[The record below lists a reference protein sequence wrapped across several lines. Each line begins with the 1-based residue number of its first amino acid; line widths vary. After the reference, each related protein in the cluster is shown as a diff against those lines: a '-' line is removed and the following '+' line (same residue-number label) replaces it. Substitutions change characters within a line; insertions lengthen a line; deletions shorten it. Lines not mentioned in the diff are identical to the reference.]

1 MKPIINKIP
10 VFDAAKEIEVT
21 FKTDTQIMSF
31 DVEIYDENDTELIY
45 NNVGNINKQNK
56 FIIPP
61 NVLTNNRV
69 YIIYISITEKPTNQ
83 YGSHKKFVSDPQQI
97 KCVPT
102 PSFSLNI
109 DYNTQYTLR
118 SSFLD
123 VGIKYTDNASEGF
136 EEQLNEYFI
145 TVADTNGNEIYRS
158 DLIYD
163 IDNNVGIV
171 NLANGNTYIVTG
183 YGTTIGG
190 MKLETNPVTVYV
202 NYEECKDSSVLSA
215 YNDRKNGCVRLESK
229 IDGVVYDIDNEP
241 SFSPQFDL
249 TGNRLR
255 YNQGLAIDGDFSL
268 LVKYR
273 PTIYNV
279 CFLKLNNGGIR
290 VNYRLTDEHI
300 PYFEVITK
308 DKSVI
313 INKNSDGNIFSSIG
327 NLAAINSYGY
337 TIQLS
342 RKDNQIYT
350 KIKEWRK

>member
-10 VFDAAKEIEVT
+10 VFDATKGIEVT

-56 FIIPP
+56 FVIPP

-69 YIIYISITEKPTNQ
+69 YIIYLSITEAINQ
-83 YGSHKKFVSDPQQI
+83 NDRHKFVSDPQQI
-97 KCVPT
+97 KCIPT

-109 DYNTQYTLR
+109 DYNTQYTFR
-118 SSFLD
+118 SSFLS
-123 VGIKYTDNASEGF
+123 VGIKYTDNTSKGF

-145 TVADTNGNEIYRS
+145 TVADLDGNEIYRS

-163 IDNNVGIV
+163 IDDNVEIA
-171 NLANGNTYIVTG
+171 NLTNGNTYIVTG

-190 MKLETNPVTVYV
+190 MKLETNSVTVYV

-215 YNDRKNGCVRLESK
+215 YNDRKNACIRLESK
-229 IDGVVYDIDNEP
+229 VNGIIYDIDNEP

-255 YNQGLAIDGDFSL
+255 YNQGLTIDGDFSL
-268 LVKYR
+268 LIKYR

-279 CFLKLNNGGIR
+279 CFLKLNNGEIR
-290 VNYRLTDEHI
+290 INYRLTDNNV

-313 INKNSDGNIFSSIG
+313 INKNSDDNIFSSIG
-327 NLAAINSYGY
+327 NLEEINSYGY

-342 RKDNQIYT
+342 RKNNQIYT

>member
-10 VFDAAKEIEVT
+10 VFDATKGIEVT

-56 FIIPP
+56 FLIPP

-69 YIIYISITEKPTNQ
+69 YIIYLSITEAINQ
-83 YGSHKKFVSDPQQI
+83 DDRHKFVSDPQQI
-97 KCVPT
+97 KCIPT

-109 DYNTQYTLR
+109 DYSTQYTLR
-118 SSFLD
+118 SSFLS
-123 VGIKYTDNASEGF
+123 VGIKYTDNTSEGF
-136 EEQLNEYFI
+136 EEQLNEYII
-145 TVADTNGNEIYRS
+145 TATDTNGNEIYRS

-163 IDNNVGIV
+163 IDDNIEIA
-171 NLANGNTYIVTG
+171 NLTNGNTYIVTG

-190 MKLETNPVTVYV
+190 MKLETNSVTVYV

-215 YNDRKNGCVRLESK
+215 YNDRKNACIRLESK
-229 IDGVVYDIDNEP
+229 VNGIIYDIDNEP
-241 SFSPQFDL
+241 SFSPQFNL

-255 YNQGLAIDGDFSL
+255 YNQGLTIDGDFSL

-279 CFLKLNNGGIR
+279 CFLKIKNEEIR
-290 VNYRLTDEHI
+290 VNYRLTDKYI

-327 NLAAINSYGY
+327 NLEDINSYGY

>member
-1 MKPIINKIP
+1 MKPILSKLP
-10 VFDAAKEIEVT
+10 VFDATKDVEGTFRTGTQIYSYKITIENEISGYGYVIQEMVYNKAKT
-21 FKTDTQIMSF
+21 FKYTIPANTLENNNTYSICIKIKETISSKEYISDTQI
-31 DVEIYDENDTELIY
+31 
-45 NNVGNINKQNK
+45 
-56 FIIPP
+56 
-61 NVLTNNRV
+61 
-69 YIIYISITEKPTNQ
+69 
-83 YGSHKKFVSDPQQI
+83 I

-102 PSFSLNI
+102 PFFSLSI
-109 DYNTQYTLR
+109 DYGTQYTLR
-118 SSFLD
+118 SSFID
-123 VGIKYTDNASEGF
+123 VGVKYTDNASEGF

-163 IDNNVGIV
+163 IDDNVEIA
-171 NLANGNTYIVTG
+171 NLTNGNTYIVTG

-215 YNDRKNGCVRLESK
+215 YNDKKNACIRLKSK
-229 IDGVVYDIDNEP
+229 VNGIIYDIDNEP

-255 YNQGLAIDGDFSL
+255 YNQGLTIDGDFSL
-268 LVKYR
+268 LIKYR

-279 CFLKLNNGGIR
+279 CFLKINNEEIR

-327 NLAAINSYGY
+327 NLEDINSYGY

>member
-10 VFDAAKEIEVT
+10 VFDADKGFQNGVFRT
-21 FKTDTQIMSF
+21 GSQIDSY
-31 DVEIYDENDTELIY
+31 ELQIYDMTDSVIIY
-45 NNVGNINKQNK
+45 NSGTISGNINN
-56 FIIPP
+56 FVIPKK
-61 NVLTNNRV
+61 VLNNNNTYLV
-69 YIIYISITEKPTNQ
+69 YIIVSENN
-83 YGSHKKFVSDPQQI
+83 KKYKSDALVI

-102 PSFSLNI
+102 PSFSLSI
-109 DYNTQYTLR
+109 DYGSQYTLR
-118 SSFLD
+118 SSFID
-123 VGIKYTDNASEGF
+123 VGVKYIDNASEGF
-136 EEQLNEYFI
+136 KEQLNEYFI
-145 TVADTNGNEIYRS
+145 TVTDLDGNEVYRS
-158 DLIYD
+158 DLIYN
-163 IDNNVGIV
+163 IDDTVEV
-171 NLANGNTYIVTG
+171 ANLTNKKTYIITG

-215 YNDRKNGCVRLESK
+215 YNDRKNGCIRLESK
-229 IDGVVYDIDNEP
+229 VNGVVYDIDNP
-241 SFSPQFDL
+241 PTFNPFDL
-249 TGNRLR
+249 TGNTLR

-268 LVKYR
+268 LIKYR
-273 PTIYNV
+273 PTIHNV
-279 CFLKLNNGGIR
+279 CFLKLNNGEIR
-290 VNYRLTDEHI
+290 INYRLTDNNV

-327 NLAAINSYGY
+327 NLEEINSYGY

>member
-10 VFDAAKEIEVT
+10 VFDATKGIEVT

-56 FIIPP
+56 FVIPP

-69 YIIYISITEKPTNQ
+69 YIIYLSITEAINQ
-83 YGSHKKFVSDPQQI
+83 DDRHKFVSDPQQI
-97 KCVPT
+97 KCIPT

-109 DYNTQYTLR
+109 DYSTQYTLR
-118 SSFLD
+118 SSFLS
-123 VGIKYTDNASEGF
+123 VGIKYTDNTSEGF
-136 EEQLNEYFI
+136 EEQLNEYII
-145 TVADTNGNEIYRS
+145 TATDTNGNEIYRS

-163 IDNNVGIV
+163 IDDNVEIA
-171 NLANGNTYIVTG
+171 NLTNGNTYIVTG

-190 MKLETNPVTVYV
+190 MKLETNSVTVYV

-215 YNDRKNGCVRLESK
+215 YNDRKNACIRLESK
-229 IDGVVYDIDNEP
+229 VNGIIYDIDNEP
-241 SFSPQFDL
+241 SFSPQFNL

-279 CFLKLNNGGIR
+279 CFLKIKNEEIR
-290 VNYRLTDEHI
+290 VNYRLTDKYI

-327 NLAAINSYGY
+327 NLEDINSYGY

>member
-10 VFDAAKEIEVT
+10 VFDAAKGIEVT

-45 NNVGNINKQNK
+45 SNVGNINKQNK
-56 FIIPP
+56 FVIPP
-61 NVLTNNRV
+61 NVLTNNRI
-69 YIIYISITEKPTNQ
+69 YIIYLSITEAINQ
-83 YGSHKKFVSDPQQI
+83 DGWHKIFVSDPQQI

-145 TVADTNGNEIYRS
+145 TATDTNGNKIYRS
-158 DLIYD
+158 DLIYN
-163 IDNNVGIV
+163 IDDNVGIV
-171 NLANGNTYIVTG
+171 NLVNGNTYIVTG

-229 IDGVVYDIDNEP
+229 IDGVAYDIDNEP

-255 YNQGLAIDGDFSL
+255 YNQGLAINGDFSL
-268 LVKYR
+268 LIKYR

-279 CFLKLNNGGIR
+279 CFLKINNEEIR

-313 INKNSDGNIFSSIG
+313 INKNSDGNAFSSIG
-327 NLAAINSYGY
+327 NLEEINSYGY

>member
-10 VFDAAKEIEVT
+10 VFDATKGIEVT

-45 NNVGNINKQNK
+45 SNVGNINKQNK
-56 FIIPP
+56 FVIPP
-61 NVLTNNRV
+61 NVLTNNRI
-69 YIIYISITEKPTNQ
+69 YIIYLSITEAINQ
-83 YGSHKKFVSDPQQI
+83 DGWHKIFVSDPQQI

-145 TVADTNGNEIYRS
+145 TATDTNGNKIYRS

-163 IDNNVGIV
+163 IDDNVGIV

-190 MKLETNPVTVYV
+190 MKLETNPVTVLV

-215 YNDRKNGCVRLESK
+215 YNDRKNGCIRLESK
-229 IDGVVYDIDNEP
+229 VNGVVYDIDKNP
-241 SFSPQFDL
+241 TFKPQFDL
-249 TGNRLR
+249 TGNALR
-255 YNQGLAIDGDFSL
+255 YNQGLSIDGDFSL

-273 PTIYNV
+273 PTIYDI
-279 CFLKLNNGGIR
+279 CFLKLNNGEIR
-290 VNYRLTDEHI
+290 VNYRLTDTNV

-313 INKNSDGNIFSSIG
+313 INKNSDGNVFASIG
-327 NLAAINSYGY
+327 NLEEINSYGY

>member
-10 VFDAAKEIEVT
+10 VFDAAKGIEVT

-45 NNVGNINKQNK
+45 SNVGNINKQNK
-56 FIIPP
+56 FVIPP
-61 NVLTNNRV
+61 NVLTNNRI
-69 YIIYISITEKPTNQ
+69 YIIYLSITEAINQ
-83 YGSHKKFVSDPQQI
+83 DGWHKIFVSDPQQI

-123 VGIKYTDNASEGF
+123 VGIKYTDNASKGF

-145 TVADTNGNEIYRS
+145 TATDTNGNKIYRS
-158 DLIYD
+158 DLIYN
-163 IDNNVGIV
+163 IDDNVGIV
-171 NLANGNTYIVTG
+171 NLTNGNTYIVTG
-183 YGTTIGG
+183 HGTTIGG
-190 MKLETNPVTVYV
+190 MKLETNPVTVNV

-215 YNDRKNGCVRLESK
+215 YNDRKNGCIRLESK

-255 YNQGLAIDGDFSL
+255 YNQGLTIDGDFSL
-268 LVKYR
+268 LLKYR

-279 CFLKLNNGGIR
+279 CFLKLNNGEIR
-290 VNYRLTDEHI
+290 INYRLTDNNV

-313 INKNSDGNIFSSIG
+313 VNKNSDGNAFSSIG
-327 NLAAINSYGY
+327 NLEEINSYGY

-342 RKDNQIYT
+342 RKNNQIYT

>member
-10 VFDAAKEIEVT
+10 VFDATKGIEVT

-56 FIIPP
+56 FVIPP

-69 YIIYISITEKPTNQ
+69 YIIYLSITEAINQ
-83 YGSHKKFVSDPQQI
+83 DDRHKFVSDPQQI
-97 KCVPT
+97 KCIPT

-109 DYNTQYTLR
+109 DYSTQYTLR
-118 SSFLD
+118 SSFLS
-123 VGIKYTDNASEGF
+123 VGIKYTDNTSEGF
-136 EEQLNEYFI
+136 EEQLNEYII
-145 TVADTNGNEIYRS
+145 TATDTDGNEIYRS

-163 IDNNVGIV
+163 IDDNVEIA
-171 NLANGNTYIVTG
+171 NLTNGNTYIVTG

-190 MKLETNPVTVYV
+190 MKLETNSVTVYV

-215 YNDRKNGCVRLESK
+215 YNDRKNACIRLESK
-229 IDGVVYDIDNEP
+229 VNGIIYDIDNEP

-255 YNQGLAIDGDFSL
+255 YNQGLTIDGDFSL

-279 CFLKLNNGGIR
+279 CFLKIKNEEIR
-290 VNYRLTDEHI
+290 VNYRLTDKYI

-327 NLAAINSYGY
+327 NLEDINSYGY

>member
-10 VFDAAKEIEVT
+10 VFDATKGFQDGIFRT
-21 FKTDTQIMSF
+21 GSQIDSYKLQ
-31 DVEIYDENDTELIY
+31 IYDITDSVIIY
-45 NNVGNINKQNK
+45 SNTINGNINN
-56 FIIPP
+56 FSIPK
-61 NVLTNNRV
+61 NVLNNNNMYLV
-69 YIIYISITEKPTNQ
+69 YIT
-83 YGSHKKFVSDPQQI
+83 VSENNKVYKSDAIVI

-163 IDNNVGIV
+163 IDDNVEIV
-171 NLANGNTYIVTG
+171 NLTNGNTYIVTG

-190 MKLETNPVTVYV
+190 MKLETNPVTVNV
-202 NYEECKDSSVLSA
+202 NYEESKDSSVLSA

-229 IDGVVYDIDNEP
+229 VNGIIYDIDNEP

-255 YNQGLAIDGDFSL
+255 YNQGLTIDGDFSL
-268 LVKYR
+268 LLKYR

-279 CFLKLNNGGIR
+279 CFLKLNNGEIR
-290 VNYRLTDEHI
+290 INYRLTNNNV

-313 INKNSDGNIFSSIG
+313 VNKNSGGNAFSSIG
-327 NLAAINSYGY
+327 NLEEINSYGY

-342 RKDNQIYT
+342 RKNNQIYT

>member
-10 VFDAAKEIEVT
+10 VFDATKGIEVT

-31 DVEIYDENDTELIY
+31 DVEIYDENDTELVY

-56 FIIPP
+56 FVIPP

-69 YIIYISITEKPTNQ
+69 YIIYLSITEAINQ
-83 YGSHKKFVSDPQQI
+83 HDRHKFVSDPQQI
-97 KCVPT
+97 KCIPT

-118 SSFLD
+118 SSFLN
-123 VGIKYTDNASEGF
+123 VGIKYTDNTSEGF
-136 EEQLNEYFI
+136 EEQLNEYII
-145 TVADTNGNEIYRS
+145 TATDTNGNEIYRS

-163 IDNNVGIV
+163 IDDNVEIA
-171 NLANGNTYIVTG
+171 NLTNGNTYIVTG

-190 MKLETNPVTVYV
+190 MKLKTNPVTVYV

-215 YNDRKNGCVRLESK
+215 YNDRKNACIRLESK
-229 IDGVVYDIDNEP
+229 VNGIIYDIDNEP

-255 YNQGLAIDGDFSL
+255 YNQGLAINGDFSL
-268 LVKYR
+268 LIKYR

-279 CFLKLNNGGIR
+279 CFLKLNNDEIR
-290 VNYRLTDEHI
+290 INYRLTDNNV

-313 INKNSDGNIFSSIG
+313 VNKNSDDNIFSSIDSLS
-327 NLAAINSYGY
+327 NINSYGY

-342 RKDNQIYT
+342 RKNNQIYT

>member
-1 MKPIINKIP
+1 MKPVINKIP
-10 VFDAAKEIEVT
+10 VFDATKGIEVT

-31 DVEIYDENDTELIY
+31 DVEIYDENGTELIY

-56 FIIPP
+56 FVIPP
-61 NVLTNNRV
+61 NVLINNRV
-69 YIIYISITEKPTNQ
+69 YIIYLSITEAINQ
-83 YGSHKKFVSDPQQI
+83 DDRHKFVSDPQQI
-97 KCVPT
+97 KCIPT

-118 SSFLD
+118 SSFLS
-123 VGIKYTDNASEGF
+123 VGIKYTDNTSEGF
-136 EEQLNEYFI
+136 EEQLNEYII
-145 TVADTNGNEIYRS
+145 TATDTNGNEIYRS

-163 IDNNVGIV
+163 IDDNVEIA
-171 NLANGNTYIVTG
+171 NLTNGNTYIVTG

-190 MKLETNPVTVYV
+190 MKLKTNSVTVYV

-215 YNDRKNGCVRLESK
+215 YNDRKNACIRLESK
-229 IDGVVYDIDNEP
+229 VNGIIYDIDNEP
-241 SFSPQFDL
+241 SFSPQFNL

-255 YNQGLAIDGDFSL
+255 YNRGLAIDGDFSL

-279 CFLKLNNGGIR
+279 CFLKIKNEEIR
-290 VNYRLTDEHI
+290 VNYRLTDKYI

-313 INKNSDGNIFSSIG
+313 INKNSDGNIFSSIE
-327 NLAAINSYGY
+327 NLEDINSYGY

>member
-10 VFDAAKEIEVT
+10 VFDAAKGIEVT

-45 NNVGNINKQNK
+45 SNMGNINKQNK
-56 FIIPP
+56 FVIPP
-61 NVLTNNRV
+61 NILINNRI
-69 YIIYISITEKPTNQ
+69 YIIYLSITEAINQ
-83 YGSHKKFVSDPQQI
+83 DGWHKIFVSDPQQI

-145 TVADTNGNEIYRS
+145 TTTDTNGNEIYRS

-163 IDNNVGIV
+163 IDDNVGIV
-171 NLANGNTYIVTG
+171 DLANGNTYIVTG

-190 MKLETNPVTVYV
+190 MKLKTNPVTVYV

-215 YNDRKNGCVRLESK
+215 YNDRKNGCIRLESK
-229 IDGVVYDIDNEP
+229 VNGAIYDIDNEP

-255 YNQGLAIDGDFSL
+255 YNQGLTIDGDFSL
-268 LVKYR
+268 LIKYR

-279 CFLKLNNGGIR
+279 CFLKINNEEIR
-290 VNYRLTDEHI
+290 VNYRLTDEYI
-300 PYFEVITK
+300 PYFEVISK

-313 INKNSDGNIFSSIG
+313 VNNNSDGNMFSSIDSLS
-327 NLAAINSYGY
+327 NINSYGY
-337 TIQLS
+337 TIRLS
-342 RKDNQIYT
+342 RKNNQIYT

>member
-10 VFDAAKEIEVT
+10 VFDATKGFQNGVFRT
-21 FKTDTQIMSF
+21 GSQIDSYKLQ
-31 DVEIYDENDTELIY
+31 IYDMTDSVIIY
-45 NNVGNINKQNK
+45 NSGVISGNINN
-56 FIIPP
+56 FAIPK
-61 NVLTNNRV
+61 NVLNNNNTYLV
-69 YIIYISITEKPTNQ
+69 YII
-83 YGSHKKFVSDPQQI
+83 VSENNKEYKSDALVI

-163 IDNNVGIV
+163 IDDNVEIV
-171 NLANGNTYIVTG
+171 NLTNGNTYIVTG
-183 YGTTIGG
+183 HGTTIGG
-190 MKLETNPVTVYV
+190 MKLETNPVTVLV

-215 YNDRKNGCVRLESK
+215 YNDRKNGCIRLESK
-229 IDGVVYDIDNEP
+229 VDGVVYDIDKNP
-241 SFSPQFDL
+241 IFNPQFDL
-249 TGNRLR
+249 TGNALR
-255 YNQGLAIDGDFSL
+255 YNQGLSIQGDFSL
-268 LVKYR
+268 LLKYR
-273 PTIYNV
+273 PTIPNI
-279 CFLKLNNGGIR
+279 CFLKLNNGEIR
-290 VNYRLTDEHI
+290 VNYRLTDVNI

-313 INKNSDGNIFSSIG
+313 INNNSDGNIFSSIDSLS
-327 NLAAINSYGY
+327 NINSYGY
-337 TIQLS
+337 TIKLS
-342 RKDNQIYT
+342 RKDNQIYI